1 MPKTVRVQLLPAFLF
16 YKLLPQYLSE
26 TFDFQMLH
34 HLYSHQKEI
43 DFIVNKTFAQI
54 LHLHHEDLMLGI
66 VSNFHFAENKKI
78 EYKIMSISK
87 GGIACG
93 LS

>member
-1 MPKTVRVQLLPAFLF
+1 
-16 YKLLPQYLSE
+16 
-26 TFDFQMLH
+26 
-34 HLYSHQKEI
+34 
-43 DFIVNKTFAQI
+43 
-54 LHLHHEDLMLGI
+54 MLGI